1 MWSSNKEE
9 KMKKHRFIKLISTML
24 ASASLFTFA
33 VNTKSTHN
41 TVQAVSVKSLHKL
54 NYSGKDIIKVSGN
67 RPSFSKSTKSKAHGP
82 WQKYSR
88 LDYLNRTHT
97 AELMGGGYV
106 NYKEDYLNTIT
117 DLKRAIFNDIT
128 SMLFNTTEL
137 EHAKIMLTW
146 NSQDFSTT
154 RFGLSVSWLERN
166 KYGFQEHADHFI
178 AY

>member
-33 VNTKSTHN
+33 VNTKSTQ
-41 TVQAVSVKSLHKL
+41 QAVSVKSLHKL

-88 LDYLNRTHT
+88 LDYLKPCP
-97 AELMGGGYV
+97 YC
-106 NYKEDYLNTIT
+106 
-117 DLKRAIFNDIT
+117 
-128 SMLFNTTEL
+128 
-137 EHAKIMLTW
+137 
-146 NSQDFSTT
+146 
-154 RFGLSVSWLERN
+154 
-166 KYGFQEHADHFI
+166 
-178 AY
+178 

>member
-1 MWSSNKEE
+1 MA
-9 KMKKHRFIKLISTML
+9 LSTWHDQK
-24 ASASLFTFA
+24 A
-33 VNTKSTHN
+33 
-41 TVQAVSVKSLHKL
+41 L
-54 NYSGKDIIKVSGN
+54 NQVDSEFGI
-67 RPSFSKSTKSKAHGP
+67 
-82 WQKYSR
+82 
-88 LDYLNRTHT
+88 HT

-106 NYKEDYLNTIT
+106 NYKEDYLNTMT

-166 KYGFQEHADHFI
+166 KYSFQEHADHFI

>member
-1 MWSSNKEE
+1 MA
-9 KMKKHRFIKLISTML
+9 F
-24 ASASLFTFA
+24 LF
-33 VNTKSTHN
+33 NTECCTSI
-41 TVQAVSVKSLHKL
+41 L
-54 NYSGKDIIKVSGN
+54 NPG
-67 RPSFSKSTKSKAHGP
+67 
-82 WQKYSR
+82 
-88 LDYLNRTHT
+88 
-97 AELMGGGYV
+97 
-106 NYKEDYLNTIT
+106 TIT